1 LGRLFSTAGIFVPI
15 LDSDCAVGYWLK
27 QADNLLT
34 EQINKVQAANRVS
47 RFDWQVLN
55 MLNELGSAGRK
66 RLFETMRTFVD
77 EPDFE
82 EILSGLI
89 ERGWVEKVSHSG
101 TEEFQL
107 AEEGRRQHAVILA
120 TQKEVRARAMQG
132 ISEEE
137 YATVIRVLQRI
148 VSNLGGN
155 SEGPA

>member
-1 LGRLFSTAGIFVPI
+1 MNQGARLNQPI
-15 LDSDCAVGYWLK
+15 GYWLK

-34 EQINKVQAANRVS
+34 EQINSGQAANRVS

-55 MLNELGSAGRK
+55 LLNELGRAGRK

-82 EILSGLI
+82 EILTGLI
-89 ERGWVEKVSHSG
+89 ERGWVEHSEASQSG
-101 TEEFQL
+101 MEEFQL
-107 AEEGRRQHAVILA
+107 AEAGRRQHAVILA
-120 TQKEVRARAMQG
+120 TQKEVRERAMQG

-148 VSNLGGN
+148 VKNLGGD
-155 SEGPA
+155 SAGPA